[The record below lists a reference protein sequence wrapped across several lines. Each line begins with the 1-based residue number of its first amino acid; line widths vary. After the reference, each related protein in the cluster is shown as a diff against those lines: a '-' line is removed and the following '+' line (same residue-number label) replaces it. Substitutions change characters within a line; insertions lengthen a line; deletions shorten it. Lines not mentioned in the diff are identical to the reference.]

1 LKNKQCNI
9 VFQEK
14 YWKNVSREAIDL
26 VLALTEIDPL
36 RRPTATEALKHNW
49 FRVHHQDRSPQN
61 RTVSPNAEI
70 PVVSPNQTLS
80 RAFMQRINER
90 REPQTLPNYFQQL
103 VGPRVQEERQI
114 LPPLKVNQNALK
126 IPAPKP
132 AHRLL
137 IDLRDSDVTLSS
149 RQEAARISSKSPIN
163 RPLNLATPITPVSHQ
178 RDFSVAADRLRAEI

>member
-1 LKNKQCNI
+1 M
-9 VFQEK
+9 FQEK

-26 VLALTEIDPL
+26 VLALTEMDPL
-36 RRPTATEALKHNW
+36 RRPTATEALKHSW
-49 FRVHHQDRSPQN
+49 FKVHHQDRSPLN

-90 REPQTLPNYFQQL
+90 REPQNLPNYLQQL
-103 VGPRVQEERQI
+103 VGPRVQEERQM

-132 AHRLL
+132 SRKLL
-137 IDLRDSDVTLSS
+137 VELRNSDASLSS
-149 RQEAARISSKSPIN
+149 RQEAARLSSKSPIN
-163 RPLNLATPITPVSHQ
+163 KPLNLATPPTPVSHQ
-178 RDFSVAADRLRAEI
+178 RDFSATADRLRAEI